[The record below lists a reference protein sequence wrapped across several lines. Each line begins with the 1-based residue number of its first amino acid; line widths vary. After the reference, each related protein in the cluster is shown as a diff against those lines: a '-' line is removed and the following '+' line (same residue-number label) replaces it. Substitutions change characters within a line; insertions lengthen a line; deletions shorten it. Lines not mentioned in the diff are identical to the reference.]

1 MNNETNLNGL
11 IKRMIQFIV
20 PNQINAN
27 TVGDTDTHINLF
39 KQAYKFFKR
48 NINNSYSILFVL
60 LALYIDDSLTFFLHY
75 LVVYFRA

>member
-27 TVGDTDTHINLF
+27 TVGDTDTHTSTFSNKHTNFSKEI
-39 KQAYKFFKR
+39 
-48 NINNSYSILFVL
+48 STILV
-60 LALYIDDSLTFFLHY
+60 
-75 LVVYFRA
+75 

>member
-39 KQAYKFFKR
+39 
-48 NINNSYSILFVL
+48 
-60 LALYIDDSLTFFLHY
+60 
-75 LVVYFRA
+75 